1 MTSRA
6 MRLQSSACHQLL
18 WFISPLAPW
27 SRRVVR
33 TFSYLVLV
41 VKTVAVKGVSTTG
54 NTSETGVL
62 IGLKNIS
69 AMLYVLHDGEKRN
82 NAGSQERES
91 IYLIAFVSNNL
102 VIIWHCSSEPLAS
115 TDSLFFLIFIF
126 KGKCMDNVLSS
137 ALAKVNQSKQD

>member
-1 MTSRA
+1 MEEEEVGEDNHPKIKTNKNPTELKKSCGFTLAESFMTSRA

-54 NTSETGVL
+54 NTTETGVL

-69 AMLYVLHDGEKRN
+69 AML
-82 NAGSQERES
+82 
-91 IYLIAFVSNNL
+91 
-102 VIIWHCSSEPLAS
+102 
-115 TDSLFFLIFIF
+115 
-126 KGKCMDNVLSS
+126 
-137 ALAKVNQSKQD
+137 